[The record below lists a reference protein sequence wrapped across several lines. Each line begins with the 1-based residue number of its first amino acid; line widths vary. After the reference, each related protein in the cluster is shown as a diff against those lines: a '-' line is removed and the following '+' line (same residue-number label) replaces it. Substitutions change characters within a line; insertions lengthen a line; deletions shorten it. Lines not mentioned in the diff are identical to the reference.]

1 MVSISCAL
9 PWPQLSITDRS
20 KAVVLL
26 WFSDA
31 GLGVKSFG
39 DVSPYVCSYYS
50 VELLSGHHLGNSCLI
65 RLNLCSLCNLTIC
78 TFLVLMARFGF

>member
-1 MVSISCAL
+1 MVSIACVL
-9 PWPQLSITDRS
+9 PCPQLSITDRS

-31 GLGVKSFG
+31 RFGVKSFG

-50 VELLSGHHLGNSCLI
+50 VGLLSGHHLGK
-65 RLNLCSLCNLTIC
+65 
-78 TFLVLMARFGF
+78 